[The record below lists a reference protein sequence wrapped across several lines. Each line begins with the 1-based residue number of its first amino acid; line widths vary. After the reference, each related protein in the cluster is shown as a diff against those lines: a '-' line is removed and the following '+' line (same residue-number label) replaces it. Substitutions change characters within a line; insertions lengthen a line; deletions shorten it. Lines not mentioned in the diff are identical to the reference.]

1 MPLFFKKN
9 KKQQDAEGN
18 KGMQDKI
25 GGSISNN
32 LSSIKEK
39 LGNSADVVI
48 QTFEVGSNPAT
59 QVAIVYIEGIAN
71 NDYVHDLILFLNG
84 KANETQNGNNKLES
98 LKQKIVAL
106 GPIKETNEWNQS
118 ISSLLSGN
126 LLIFIDGE
134 KDVFIATSQGGDK
147 RSLEEPTTQ
156 NTVRGPKDSFIE
168 VIRSNTALIRKRIKN
183 PNLRIE
189 SFQVGKQTKTTVE
202 IMYIQGIAKEEI
214 VQEIRER
221 IQRID
226 IDSILESGQLE
237 HLIQDGVRTP
247 FPTIYSSERPDVVS
261 ANILEGRVAI
271 FVDGTPFVL
280 IAPTQFFQFFQSSE
294 DDYYR
299 MDIATFLR
307 VLRLFMFFVSILAP
321 SLYIAFTTFHPE
333 MLPTELLIVVAAQR
347 ETVPFPAFFEALL
360 MEFTFEILREAGLR
374 MPRAMGGAISI
385 VGALVIGQAAVQAG
399 LVSSA
404 KVIVVSITA
413 LANFT
418 IPSVDMAISTRLI
431 RFVFMIGAAM
441 FGLYGIVVLFIIL
454 TIHLCSLRSFGIPYM
469 TPIGPMIPMDWK
481 DTLIRGAIWKGRER
495 PFFLSNNRIRL
506 GKDQKPWPPAGREM
520 TNANAQK
527 GDQNDNQ

>member
-1 MPLFFKKN
+1 
-9 KKQQDAEGN
+9 
-18 KGMQDKI
+18 
-25 GGSISNN
+25 
-32 LSSIKEK
+32 
-39 LGNSADVVI
+39 
-48 QTFEVGSNPAT
+48 
-59 QVAIVYIEGIAN
+59 
-71 NDYVHDLILFLNG
+71 
-84 KANETQNGNNKLES
+84 
-98 LKQKIVAL
+98 
-106 GPIKETNEWNQS
+106 
-118 ISSLLSGN
+118 
-126 LLIFIDGE
+126 
-134 KDVFIATSQGGDK
+134 
-147 RSLEEPTTQ
+147 
-156 NTVRGPKDSFIE
+156 
-168 VIRSNTALIRKRIKN
+168 
-183 PNLRIE
+183 
-189 SFQVGKQTKTTVE
+189 
-202 IMYIQGIAKEEI
+202 
-214 VQEIRER
+214 
-221 IQRID
+221 
-226 IDSILESGQLE
+226 
-237 HLIQDGVRTP
+237 
-247 FPTIYSSERPDVVS
+247 
-261 ANILEGRVAI
+261 
-271 FVDGTPFVL
+271 
-280 IAPTQFFQFFQSSE
+280 
-294 DDYYR
+294 
-299 MDIATFLR
+299 
-307 VLRLFMFFVSILAP
+307 
-321 SLYIAFTTFHPE
+321 
-333 MLPTELLIVVAAQR
+333 
-347 ETVPFPAFFEALL
+347 